1 MYRNEILP
9 LLPERIRRILQRVVK
24 SEKKLQEIRI
34 RNGFPL
40 AIQYGGEMLVPESA
54 GVVSETEFKEVL
66 SRISKYSLYAF
77 EEEIRK
83 GYLTIPGGHRIGI
96 LGHTVMEGNGIK
108 TVRHISFLNIRIS
121 HEIRGSAD
129 QVMPYVMEQDR
140 FLSTLLVSPPGGG
153 KTTMLRDMI
162 RQLAMG
168 GESFRGRNVSVVDER
183 SEIAGCYR
191 GIPQKQIGLYCDVVD
206 ACPKAI
212 GIMMVIR
219 SMAPEVVA
227 VDEVGTGEDFEAM
240 KYALTSGCALL
251 ATIHGDSLDQMKVK
265 PVFGRMLQAGLFERY
280 IFLGTK
286 RNPGVCREI
295 YDGKGNL
302 LWNFDGWESC
312 LS

>member
-1 MYRNEILP
+1 MYRDEILS
-9 LLPERIRRILQRVVK
+9 LLPERIRRIIQRVVK
-24 SEKKLQEIRI
+24 SERKLQEIRI
-34 RNGFPL
+34 RRGYPL
-40 AIQYGGEMLVPESA
+40 VLQYRGEMLVPEPA
-54 GVVSETEFKEVL
+54 GPVVSETEFKEVL

-83 GYLTIPGGHRIGI
+83 GYLTIPGGHRIGL
-96 LGHTVMEGNGIK
+96 LGHTVLEGNEIK

-121 HEIRGSAD
+121 HEVKGSAD
-129 QVMPYVMEQDR
+129 MLMPYVVENDR
-140 FLSTLLVSPPGGG
+140 FFSTLLVSPPGGG

-162 RQLAMG
+162 RQLATG
-168 GESFRGRNVSVVDER
+168 GEKFRGRNVSVVDER

-191 GIPQKQIGLYCDVVD
+191 GIPQKQVGLYCDVVD

-212 GIMMVIR
+212 GMMMVIR

-227 VDEVGTGEDFEAM
+227 VDEVGTGEDLEAM

-251 ATIHGDSLDQMKVK
+251 ATIHGDSLDQMKQK

-280 IFLGTK
+280 VFLGTK

-295 YDGKGNL
+295 YDGRGDL
-302 LWNFDGWESC
+302 LWNFDG
-312 LS
+312 